1 VKRIVILGST
11 GSVGKNALEIVRA
24 HPKRFKV
31 VGLAADSNVD
41 ELSPQIAEFKPD
53 AAVLSNPEAAA
64 ELKRRGTGSARII
77 DGAEALRQIAV
88 WPGADL
94 VIAASSGSSSLLPVL
109 DAIAAGRTIA
119 FANKELLVMAGR
131 LVMES
136 AARHQVR
143 ILPVDSEHNAIF
155 QCLEGERGRDSVRKI
170 LLTGSGGPLRDVPAE
185 RFRGLSKETVIRH
198 PRWNMGK
205 KISVD
210 SATLMNKGLEI
221 IEARW
226 LFDIAPDRIEIVI
239 HPEAV
244 IHSMVE
250 FVDGSVLAQAGP
262 TDMKL
267 PLIHCLGYPERVD
280 HPALFTDWASVG
292 SLNFMK
298 PDVAKFPCLGMALDV
313 ARRGDTTLP
322 AALNAADEVAVEA
335 FLADRIDFADI
346 PAVIER
352 TLARDAAAERPTLE
366 AVLEADARARD
377 EAFRAV
383 RELSSAAR
391 TS

>member
-1 VKRIVILGST
+1 
-11 GSVGKNALEIVRA
+11 
-24 HPKRFKV
+24 
-31 VGLAADSNVD
+31 
-41 ELSPQIAEFKPD
+41 
-53 AAVLSNPEAAA
+53 
-64 ELKRRGTGSARII
+64 
-77 DGAEALRQIAV
+77 
-88 WPGADL
+88 
-94 VIAASSGSSSLLPVL
+94 
-109 DAIAAGRTIA
+109 
-119 FANKELLVMAGR
+119 MAGR

-136 AARHQVR
+136 AARHKVR

-155 QCLEGERGRDSVRKI
+155 QCLEGERGRDSIRKI

-226 LFDIAPDRIEIVI
+226 LFNIAPDRIEIVI

-250 FVDGSVLAQAGP
+250 FIDGSVLAQAGP

-280 HPALFTDWASVG
+280 HPALFTDWAAVG
-292 SLNFMK
+292 NLNFMK
-298 PDVAKFPCLGMALDV
+298 PDIAKFPCLGMALDV

-335 FLADRIDFADI
+335 FLSDRIDFADI
-346 PAVIER
+346 PIVIER
-352 TLARDAAAERPTLE
+352 VLARDTAAERPTLD